1 MATADSGEI
10 VVQREEIHG
19 FVVRCLTAVGAVEKY
34 AQTFADCLI
43 TADYRGHYSH
53 GVNRLEFYIEE
64 IKRGIVCPGR
74 DKEPTITKQNL
85 ATALVN
91 GNNLFGPVVGKFCM
105 ELAIKKAKEVGVGM
119 VTARGSNHFGIAGWY
134 SLMACD
140 QGLLGMAF
148 TNASGAII
156 PTRSKVRTLGTNPVC
171 MAAPGKDGDSF
182 VLDMATSNVAWGKVE
197 LKRRKDEPLSPGWV
211 LDKDGKPTVDMNNIG
226 GLLPLGGVEET
237 SGYKGYGLAMMV
249 EVLCSVLS
257 GSPFGPFIRMWRT
270 YERQSDMA
278 HCFIAIDPNCFED
291 GFSDRMQDLIDH
303 CRNLETAD
311 DAPGS
316 VMIAGDPE
324 RNHMK
329 LCDKLGGI
337 PYHQNQIKNM
347 DDLADKLGLEKL
359 KRLSK

>member
-1 MATADSGEI
+1 MAAAASGEI
-10 VVQREEIHG
+10 VVSREEIHG
-19 FVVRCLTAVGAVEKY
+19 FVIRCLTTAGAEETY
-34 AQTFADCLI
+34 AKTFADCLI

-64 IKRGIVCPGR
+64 LKRGILCGG
-74 DKEPTITKQNL
+74 KGTEPTITKQNL

-105 ELAIKKAKEVGVGM
+105 ELAIKKAKEVGIGM

-134 SLMACD
+134 SLMACE

-171 MAAPGKDGDSF
+171 MAAPGKNGDSF

-197 LKRRKDEPLSPGWV
+197 LQVRKGQPLSPGWV
-211 LDKDGKPTVDMNNIG
+211 LDKDGKPTVEMNNVG
-226 GLLPLGGVEET
+226 GLLPLGGMEET
-237 SGYKGYGLAMMV
+237 SGYKGYGLSMMV
-249 EVLCSVLS
+249 EVLCSVLA

-270 YERQSDMA
+270 YDKPSDMA
-278 HCFIAIDPNCFED
+278 HCFIAVDPNSFED
-291 GFSDRMQDLIDH
+291 GFSDRLQDLIDH

-324 RNHMK
+324 RKHMK
-329 LCDKLGGI
+329 LCDSLGGI
-337 PYHQNQIKNM
+337 PYHLNQIKNM
-347 DDLADKLGLEKL
+347 DDLAEKLNLEKL
-359 KRLSK
+359 KRTSP